1 MHGGLKILGRPELDV
16 DTDVI
21 REATH
26 EQVGLLEWRELRRM
40 AHQGVETLLVLLD
53 GAVPREPCKLREA
66 VAADGWTEALVG
78 EFLEAFPRR
87 HALVLLEGIV
97 PGLRHLGHV
106 VRGEP
111 NPIRGQCTL
120 SSEELLTTMEPV
132 QGIVGAVVGWEV
144 DLAEAG
150 DA

>member
-1 MHGGLKILGRPELDV
+1 VHGGLKILGRPELDV

-66 VAADGWTEALVG
+66 VAADGWTEALIG
-78 EFLEAFPRR
+78 EFLEALPRR

-97 PGLRHLGHV
+97 PGLRHSGHV

-111 NPIRGQCTL
+111 DPIG
-120 SSEELLTTMEPV
+120 
-132 QGIVGAVVGWEV
+132 G
-144 DLAEAG
+144 
-150 DA
+150 